1 MTTRGKRPLL
11 VWWGKVFRCGA
22 STFKT
27 TSSGPGWWLNNPSEH
42 LQNMIGKESPL
53 LWSSSPWQPPYLKT
67 GVMHFQAKSP
77 LKPAG
82 NRRPAGPVAMAMDS
96 DSMTRLS
103 LLKSLSTWQFVSMR
117 AHNNTIWYIKY
128 SSLSLSCFRFVP
140 NYLYC
145 IIHTCIHTHIYI
157 RITTLTKLYIYTLYV
172 YILHE
177 RYMYYTMSVC
187 VSSSVPKSLF
197 ISVQRILP

>member
-1 MTTRGKRPLL
+1 
-11 VWWGKVFRCGA
+11 
-22 STFKT
+22 
-27 TSSGPGWWLNNPSEH
+27 
-42 LQNMIGKESPL
+42 
-53 LWSSSPWQPPYLKT
+53 
-67 GVMHFQAKSP
+67 MHFQAKSS

-117 AHNNTIWYIKY
+117 AHNDTIWYIKY

-145 IIHTCIHTHIYI
+145 IIHTCIHTHLYI
-157 RITTLTKLYIYTLYV
+157 RIITLTKLYIYTLYA

-187 VSSSVPKSLF
+187 VFMIVC
-197 ISVQRILP
+197 ISFHGIQLQFPFLPMDPGQPPCSGKPRVQPTFTWSDLCVCRWGMIR